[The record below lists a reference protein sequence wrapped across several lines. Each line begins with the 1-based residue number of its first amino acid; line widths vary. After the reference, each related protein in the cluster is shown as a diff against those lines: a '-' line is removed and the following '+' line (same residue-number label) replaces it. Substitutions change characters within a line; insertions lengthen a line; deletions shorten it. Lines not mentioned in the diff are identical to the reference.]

1 MADIF
6 DEIGEDLRAERA
18 QKLFARYSWVLVVLA
33 IVAVA
38 GAGGWQ
44 WWRGHRQH
52 QAQIAAAA
60 FLLASR
66 EASGPAPGNAET
78 ASRKEAE
85 AAFERLA
92 T

>member
-33 IVAVA
+33 VLAVA

-44 WWRGHRQH
+44 WWRGRQQH
-52 QAQIAAAA
+52 QAELAAGL
-60 FLLASR
+60 FLKASR
-66 EASGPAPGNAET
+66 EASGPAPGNVET
-78 ASRKEAE
+78 SSRK
-85 AAFERLA
+85 
-92 T
+92 